1 LNNLFDL
8 EKMKRPYT
16 ISEIKNISLK
26 PVFVLILSAFC
37 LLSINFFSGY
47 YKFEMYDGLFRF
59 FHLNELYDSVYFRL
73 NNSPDRQFWQLI
85 YWASNTFL
93 FYFLLPAI
101 AIKFIFKEKLT
112 DYGLKLQGAL
122 AYRNI
127 YFIAFTF
134 IFPVVA
140 VASYSPHFQITYPF
154 FVPVDKNKM
163 FPYFFVWEL
172 FYILQFFSLE
182 FFFRGFMV
190 QGLKKELGIY
200 SVFVMMVPYCMIHFG
215 KPLPECIGSI
225 FAGIFLGMMSY
236 RTNSVWLG
244 ACLHVGVA
252 LTMDVLSLWHKGYI

>member
-1 LNNLFDL
+1 
-8 EKMKRPYT
+8 MKFPYT
-16 ISEIKNISLK
+16 RQEIKAIQPK
-26 PVFVLILSAFC
+26 PAFILILSAFC
-37 LLSINFFSGY
+37 LLSINFFSSY
-47 YKFEMYDGLFRF
+47 YKFEMYESLFRVL
-59 FHLNELYDSVYFRL
+59 HLKDFYDSIHYRL
-73 NNSPDRQFWQLI
+73 NNTAHRQFWQLI

-93 FYFLLPAI
+93 FYFLVPVI
-101 AIKFIFKEKLT
+101 AIKFIFKEKLI
-112 DYGLKLQGAL
+112 DYGLKLRGVL
-122 AYRNI
+122 SFGKI
-127 YFIAFTF
+127 YLIAFAF
-134 IFPVVA
+134 IIPAVIVV
-140 VASYSPHFQITYPF
+140 SYSPHFQITYPF
-154 FVPVDKNKM
+154 FVPADRSDM

-252 LTMDVLSLWHKGYI
+252 ISMDLLSLWHKGYF

>member
-1 LNNLFDL
+1 
-8 EKMKRPYT
+8 MKFPYT
-16 ISEIKNISLK
+16 LQEIKAIRPKAPS
-26 PVFVLILSAFC
+26 VLVISAFC

-47 YKFEMYDGLFRF
+47 YKFEMYSGLFQF
-59 FHLNELYDSVYFRL
+59 FHLSDFYESVYFRL
-73 NNSPDRQFWQLI
+73 NKSSNRQFWQLI

-101 AIKFIFKEKLT
+101 VVKFIFRERLS
-112 DYGLKLQGAL
+112 DYGLKLRHLFSYG
-122 AYRNI
+122 RI
-127 YFIAFTF
+127 YLIAFAF
-134 IFPVVA
+134 ILPAVVI
-140 VASYSPHFQITYPF
+140 ASYSPHFQITYPF
-154 FVPVDKNKM
+154 FLPLDKSDL
-163 FPYFFVWEL
+163 FPYLFVWEL

-225 FAGIFLGMMSY
+225 FAGIFLGLMSY
-236 RTNSVWLG
+236 RTHSVWLG

-252 LTMDVLSLWHKGYI
+252 ISMDLLSLWHKGYF

>member
-1 LNNLFDL
+1 
-8 EKMKRPYT
+8 MKLPYT

-26 PVFVLILSAFC
+26 PVLVLALSAFC

-47 YKFEMYDGLFRF
+47 YKFEMYEGLFRF
-59 FHLNELYDSVYFRL
+59 LHLKDFYDSIYYRL
-73 NNSPDRQFWQLI
+73 NNSTHRQFWQLI

-93 FYFLLPAI
+93 FYFLVPAI
-101 AIKFIFKEKLT
+101 VVKFIFREKLT
-112 DYGLKLQGAL
+112 DYGLKLRGVFSFGK
-122 AYRNI
+122 I
-127 YFIAFTF
+127 YLMAFAFI
-134 IFPVVA
+134 IPA
-140 VASYSPHFQITYPF
+140 VIMVSYFPHFQTTYPF
-154 FVPVDKNKM
+154 FSPTKGEL
-163 FPYFFVWEL
+163 FPHFFVWEL

-252 LTMDVLSLWHKGYI
+252 ISMDMLSLWHKGYF